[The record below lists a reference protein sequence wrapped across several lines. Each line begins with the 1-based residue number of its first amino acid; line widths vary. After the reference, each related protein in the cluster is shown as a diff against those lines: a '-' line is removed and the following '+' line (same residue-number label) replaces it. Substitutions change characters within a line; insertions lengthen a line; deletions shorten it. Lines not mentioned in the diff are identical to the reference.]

1 MENLDVY
8 FVNNKDNKEEKTY
21 NGMTENR
28 EKAIEFM
35 EQNEVLTNLKNEKW
49 YSVEDDITAL
59 IDSLTNKREKTF
71 NDFYKEFNLDN
82 GYDKLNKF
90 RLYALCRYEIQDTEF
105 DDKFIDELYNF
116 YEYLNEN
123 HYSHDLDLDTYISI
137 LSGCVEKLK
146 IDLRDIDLDE
156 LAKEF
161 ED

>member
-71 NDFYKEFNLDN
+71 ND
-82 GYDKLNKF
+82 GG
-90 RLYALCRYEIQDTEF
+90 EIE
-105 DDKFIDELYNF
+105 
-116 YEYLNEN
+116 
-123 HYSHDLDLDTYISI
+123 
-137 LSGCVEKLK
+137 
-146 IDLRDIDLDE
+146 
-156 LAKEF
+156 
-161 ED
+161 